1 MLSRIVHYV
10 KDTEPHHGL
19 QLHKQSTY
27 DLIVYFDVDWTD
39 WHDIHY
45 STTGYAIYLFLRQFN
60 FLILEETKHHLS
72 FKCRS

>member
-1 MLSRIVHYV
+1 MLQLRIIFMLSRIVHYV

-39 WHDIHY
+39 CHDIYY
-45 STTGYAIYLFLRQFN
+45 STTGYAIFFYAN
-60 FLILEETKHHLS
+60 LIS
-72 FKCRS
+72 